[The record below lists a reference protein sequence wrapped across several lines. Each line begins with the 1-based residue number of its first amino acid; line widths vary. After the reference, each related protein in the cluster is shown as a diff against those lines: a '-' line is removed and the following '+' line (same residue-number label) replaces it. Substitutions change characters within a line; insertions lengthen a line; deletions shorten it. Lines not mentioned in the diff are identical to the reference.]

1 LPGLFIFSASTKEHR
16 NETLDAENH
25 LLEVEFHIKMHIN
38 TSTSKLKDTLKT
50 LDDVRVNI
58 LQPTVQDLINNGTF
72 DINNFTLTNASFV
85 TSNNWEITCDSGHIL
100 DQSICSKINYPS
112 FIVKIILV
120 IYIFGSILLL
130 IKRRLP
136 GLYIFE

>member
-1 LPGLFIFSASTKEHR
+1 
-16 NETLDAENH
+16 
-25 LLEVEFHIKMHIN
+25 MHIN

-100 DQSICSKINYPS
+100 DQSICKPCPIGYFLNETSDKCDQCPAGQYKDIESESTCSICPSGFTTLGSGSKSRLDCVSKYLS
-112 FIVKIILV
+112 VC
-120 IYIFGSILLL
+120 IYICVV
-130 IKRRLP
+130 
-136 GLYIFE
+136 